1 MNKKELEMREQARKA
16 IIEALENRYNG
27 YYCDLHDEIF
37 NTDYYIIGT
46 YEAKKVLEEYDVW
59 EAIEKV
65 QQYEEDNFDKVYTDL
80 ANPEKI
86 ANMLWYIIGEE
97 TLIELVEKSQ
107 TLSDNWDNLATEKTN
122 NQILKE
128 IREG

>member
-80 ANPEKI
+80 ANPEKV

-97 TLIELVEKSQ
+97 ILFELMKKSQ

-122 NQILKE
+122 KQILEE

>member
-1 MNKKELEMREQARKA
+1 MNKKEKEIREQARKA

-46 YEAKKVLEEYDVW
+46 YEAKKMLEEYDVW

-80 ANPEKI
+80 SNPEQI

-97 TLIELVEKSQ
+97 VLFEVVKKSKTLNN
-107 TLSDNWDNLATEKTN
+107 NWDNLATEKAN
-122 NQILKE
+122 KQILEE